1 MAISLDPN
9 ADTLVCITQKGP
21 VEFDKKEYKV
31 LAAALSASP
40 YWGSFIR
47 HMNSA
52 SGFKPNK
59 EHIEDTGI
67 TIVAVEIVLRGLH
80 RLYRKKESMRTT
92 ASSTET
98 GVKSGEP
105 VKTSASAKTEKSSP
119 EKNEGLSPRE
129 PSDEEAYFPPEQK
142 KVDIDDVWGVLAL
155 INLNFD
161 GKEHRGK
168 FNVDSNVVVD
178 WFHWWRKT
186 NFATFNTQADF
197 EKVLF
202 PTFAFQDGEG
212 FRYATKWLC
221 KRTSAGNI
229 QEYSPLVHTQGTQW
243 YLHLHLPKSV
253 ICESSRPS
261 KLTSLYSDSKTAQI
275 RIARS
280 KLRREISN
288 EIWSIVRGEGGWLS
302 NAKCDCWVVAHYNYL
317 NALKEAGVLSPELD
331 RKKSIKELVQSMR
344 KVEYKEPLNPCRK
357 CSTAQITCHLKS
369 AIQIA
374 KSFKGL
380 PCLSRYGDER

>member
-1 MAISLDPN
+1 MTISLDPN
-9 ADTLVCITQKGP
+9 ADTLIRVIQQGP
-21 VEFDKKEYKV
+21 VEFEEKEYKV

-47 HMNSA
+47 HMNGT

-80 RLYRKKESMRTT
+80 RLYRKRESMRTT

-98 GVKSGEP
+98 GVKTSEPVKISEP
-105 VKTSASAKTEKSSP
+105 VKTSASAKIEKSSP

-129 PSDEEAYFPPEQK
+129 PSD
-142 KVDIDDVWGVLAL
+142 IDDVWGVLAL
-155 INLNFD
+155 INLSFD
-161 GKEHRGK
+161 GKEHKGK

-178 WFHWWRKT
+178 WFHWWRRT

-202 PTFAFQDGEG
+202 PTFAFQDDEG
-212 FRYATKWLC
+212 FRFATKWLC
-221 KRTSAGNI
+221 QRTSVGNI

-253 ICESSRPS
+253 ICECSHTS

-317 NALKEAGVLSPELD
+317 NALKKAGVLSPELD
-331 RKKSIKELVQSMR
+331 RKKTIMELVQSMR
-344 KVEYKEPLNPCRK
+344 KVEYKEPLDPCRK
-357 CSTAQITCHLKS
+357 CSTAEITCHLKS

-374 KSFKGL
+374 ESFKGL